1 MQSLSY
7 ERCFIGFTFALEID
21 QQGGGEDGKWGAHLT
36 HLEGGGGYGPR
47 MPSLGAGPDHINTN

>member
-7 ERCFIGFTFALEID
+7 VRCFIGFTFALEID
-21 QQGGGEDGKWGAHLT
+21 HQGGERMESGAHLT
-36 HLEGGGGYGPR
+36 HLGGGGGYSPR